1 MGLARSPN
9 DQGGTAIP
17 TDAPAHAIG
26 GTGRRLVLRPFPT
39 LAVPRLA
46 ERVQDVVVAPWPRV
60 YADLRPLGVRG
71 EEAAEHLAEVNH
83 VD

>member
-1 MGLARSPN
+1 LRS
-9 DQGGTAIP
+9 
-17 TDAPAHAIG
+17 
-26 GTGRRLVLRPFPT
+26 FPT
-39 LAVPRLA
+39 LAIPRLA